1 MSSLIDPSPN
11 FPGRLLV
18 KWAASSFHGEATSF
32 PKRLSGFRCI
42 TTRDEIAVES
52 ERIRACLALGGGLR
66 EYAGG
71 YRSRRGV
78 TEGIFCVVRIQV
90 DNKHMVQLSG
100 DRGENKEID
109 S

>member
-1 MSSLIDPSPN
+1 M
-11 FPGRLLV
+11 
-18 KWAASSFHGEATSF
+18 
-32 PKRLSGFRCI
+32 
-42 TTRDEIAVES
+42 ES
-52 ERIRACLALGGGLR
+52 ERIHACLALGGGLH
-66 EYAGG
+66 EYAAGG

-90 DNKHMVQLSG
+90 DNKHMVQISG